1 MTHEHC
7 SCKHHLTSAITMSTQ
22 IFRVSNNFGYL
33 TNQSIEFEFELI
45 IHYDTW
51 HTTRIWEKSWP
62 IKESGHSQLIFMT
75 YKTDFMKKYVPA
87 YFSHDPVVVNLET
100 VNNWTLCLASSAAM
114 IGSNWLIYF
123 TSQLPKTIKIR
134 NKGISEIFRTI
145 VKVNKYLCEYFV
157 HRSWKCKKSV
167 RARQMPWH
175 DMELKGCRAVG
186 SSRARQ
192 SFNTIQLKTKT

>member
-1 MTHEHC
+1 MTHNT
-7 SCKHHLTSAITMSTQ
+7 HLGKILANKRIRPQ
-22 IFRVSNNFGYL
+22 PINFYDQQ
-33 TNQSIEFEFELI
+33 NRFHEKNMCWLI
-45 IHYDTW
+45 
-51 HTTRIWEKSWP
+51 
-62 IKESGHSQLIFMT
+62 
-75 YKTDFMKKYVPA
+75 A
-87 YFSHDPVVVNLET
+87 YFSHDSVVISLEI
-100 VNNWTLCLASSAAM
+100 VNNSTLCLASSAAM

-175 DMELKGCRAVG
+175 DMELKGCKAVG

-192 SFNTIQLKTKT
+192 SFNTIQLKTKTESAGCRVEYNRPPVN